1 MKYSFTFYK
10 QYIFSF
16 FTITLMAL
24 SSVYAYDSEAVQN
37 LVSGH
42 TGPVR
47 LLSYDEVHR
56 WVLSSGDDGFLNVW
70 DLEGKTAI
78 GRFQV
83 SSYRISQIALRP
95 GKSECAIFET
105 DEMGLFRISV
115 WDYESQT
122 KLFSLR
128 FIDSINYCAYS
139 AKGTYLFILR
149 NSSDPLVI
157 LDPETGSILNVSVSG
172 LYGALNFGATGNS
185 ERTIFL
191 YDPGKSSASLGY
203 YIDIDTGQIIQSV
216 EFQANLSQPIL
227 VLNNQ
232 FLVGIYKRILYVFNA
247 VSGQLV
253 ETHDLSENFQFVQP
267 LMNASSDRLYIY
279 STQHPIPQ
287 IKMITMSE
295 NGTITFRDVPIS
307 WPQMNRKSYGITGM
321 TSIPEGLMVGTSEGQ
336 VFEIHADGIT
346 IFKSMKVRKV
356 LDVSAGSDYLYVLLP
371 TLLAKL
377 PLNMI
382 NFKNDNAYILEQTLS
397 YSHIDA
403 HLFPVLWNEAGSIT
417 IEDPEKAQLLLYIQ
431 SLNIQGIKK
440 VQILGN
446 LLLLMDINNNLF
458 VIDMRNKKVLLNYS
472 GIGILDASLLDSERI
487 IIGRSNLNQQSS
499 LLQITI
505 ATGETLPILS
515 PYRAVNYLSE
525 SYNNHIYGFGVLD
538 QLGQSQTDLFYLQ
551 GNAENPLKTVI
562 KYNNEDFR
570 ATIAECQGSLLT
582 NLGGEVLSLLTSSG
596 FTTLTPGNAFP
607 KKLISSDKTF
617 IVLDTDG
624 AISWISP
631 SGNNLGTL
639 TLYENHWVLKD
650 YQDGKIIS
658 GPLLIHP

>member
-16 FTITLMAL
+16 FVITLMTL
-24 SSVYAYDSEAVQN
+24 QPLYAYDSEAVQN

-47 LLSYDEVHR
+47 LLSYDEIHR
-56 WVLSSGDDGFLNVW
+56 WVLSAGDDGFLNVW
-70 DLEGKTAI
+70 DLEGKTTI

-83 SSYRISQIALRP
+83 SNYRISQMALRP
-95 GKSECAIFET
+95 GKSECVILET
-105 DEMGLFRISV
+105 DGIGLFRISV
-115 WDYESQT
+115 WDYELQK

-157 LDPETGSILNVSVSG
+157 LEPKTGSILDISVSG
-172 LYGALNFGATGNS
+172 LYGGLNFGATGNS

-203 YIDIDTGQIIQSV
+203 YIDMDTGQIIQSV

-227 VLNNQ
+227 ALNNR
-232 FLVGIYKRILYVFNA
+232 FLVGIHNRVLYVFNA
-247 VSGQLV
+247 VTGQPV
-253 ETHDLSENFQFVQP
+253 ETHNLLENFQFVQP
-267 LMNASSDRLYIY
+267 LMNHSLDRLYIY
-279 STQHPIPQ
+279 STQAPIPQ
-287 IKMITMSE
+287 LKMITLSE
-295 NGTITFRDVPIS
+295 NGTITFKDIPVS
-307 WPQMNRKSYGITGM
+307 WPQINEKSYGITGM

-336 VFEIHADGIT
+336 VFSLHTDRVT
-346 IFKSMKVRKV
+346 IFKSMEARSI
-356 LDVSAGSDYLYVLLP
+356 LDVSAGNDYLYVLFP

-382 NFKNDNAYILEQTLS
+382 NFKNDDAFVLEQTLS

-403 HLFPVLWNEAGSIT
+403 RLFPILWNDTGSIA
-417 IEDPEKAQLLLYIQ
+417 IEGPEKAPLLLYIQ
-431 SLNIQGIKK
+431 SLNMQGIKK
-440 VQILGN
+440 VQALED
-446 LLLLMDINNNLF
+446 LLLLMDTNNSVF
-458 VIDMRNKKVLLNYS
+458 VIDMRINKVLLNYS

-525 SYNNHIYGFGVLD
+525 SYNSHIYGFGVLD
-538 QLGQSQTDLFYLQ
+538 QLGQNQTDLFYLQ
-551 GNAENPLKTVI
+551 ANTENPLKTVI

-596 FTTLTPGNAFP
+596 FTTLTPGSAFP
-607 KKLISSDKTF
+607 KKLISSDKAF
-617 IVLDTDG
+617 IVLDNDG

-639 TLYENHWVLKD
+639 VLYENKWVLRD

-658 GPLLIHP
+658 GPLIHL